1 LTHSGYIFF
10 DILAIGYV
18 FFLFV
23 AEEDFYK
30 NLASPGDGSGGRHTH
45 VSGDVKKKTL
55 GANGE

>member
-1 LTHSGYIFF
+1 
-10 DILAIGYV
+10 LAIGYV